1 MSIKTGFRKD
11 INGLRA
17 IAVLAV
23 IIFHFN
29 HEWLPGGF
37 AGVDVF
43 FVISGYLMTGII
55 FRGIEG
61 NNLSIPKFY
70 LARAK
75 RIIPALLA
83 VCVVILLIGW
93 FFFVPIDY
101 ADAAK
106 HTLSSILFVSNF
118 LYWSEAGY
126 FDAASLDKVLLHT
139 WSLSAEWQFYIIYP
153 VVLYFFSKVAGV
165 AKAKTFVVAT
175 CIVGFIFCTYS
186 TFTWAS
192 ASYFLLPARSWEMLI
207 GGVAYVY
214 PGGRFAG
221 KRRVEWLGLAL
232 IFLSYIFINDSTPW
246 PGYMSAVPVI
256 GAYLILQSANQ
267 SSLITGNTVLQY
279 IGKISYSIY
288 LVHWPVIVIANK
300 ISAEL
305 TFLNYILITFI
316 LSSALYYSIEK
327 RRKFNFVTIATL
339 AIASCTSFVV
349 INNNGYTERVN
360 DEFKITK
367 EQFHD
372 KFYGGAGYHYREI
385 IKIGEGYPQ
394 AIMSGDSFGLQYAK
408 AIKDNGLTM
417 KAIFDLGCPILPDYS
432 RYRDNTEDMICS
444 SEYQK
449 LKSMMSEDQ
458 KSPVVI
464 AQAWNVYQ
472 NLLIKKGGIQR
483 ESLTPQAYYDVLD
496 EQLGK
501 IFSDGGVQ
509 REYYIIGFQQGAKH
523 NAFSC
528 LASKNLPGYKY
539 LSACSETQ
547 SRDDIK
553 VNDALKIIA
562 SKYHNV
568 KFVDPNNALCDEEK
582 CKVIINNQ
590 PVHTD
595 QSHLSIYGSEP
606 VVKLL
611 KAELNN
617 SPMG

>member
-1 MSIKTGFRKD
+1 MYIKTGFRKD

-61 NNLSIPKFY
+61 NNLNIPKFY

-83 VCVVILLIGW
+83 VCVTILIVGW

-106 HTLSSILFVSNF
+106 HALSSIFFVSNF
-118 LYWSEAGY
+118 VYWSEAGY

-139 WSLSAEWQFYIIYP
+139 WSLSAEWQFYILYP
-153 VVLYFFSKVAGV
+153 VILYLVSKIAGV
-165 AKAKTFVVAT
+165 AKTKKFVIAT
-175 CIVGFIFCTYS
+175 CIIGFIFCTYS
-186 TFTWAS
+186 TFTWAG
-192 ASYFLLPARSWEMLI
+192 ASYFLLPARAWEMLL

-214 PGGRFAG
+214 PSGRAAG
-221 KRRVEWLGLAL
+221 KRWVECLGLAL
-232 IFLSYIFINDSTPW
+232 IILSYVFINDSTPW

-256 GAYLILQSANQ
+256 GAFLIIQSANQ
-267 SSLITGNTVLQY
+267 SSLITGNVALQY

-300 ISAEL
+300 VSAEL
-305 TFLNYILITFI
+305 TFPCYLLITFV
-316 LSSALYYSIEK
+316 LSAALYYSIEN
-327 RRKFNFVTIATL
+327 RRKFNFVTIAIVAAT
-339 AIASCTSFVV
+339 SCASFVV
-349 INNNGYTERVN
+349 ITNNGYTERVN

-372 KFYGGAGYHYREI
+372 KFYGGAGYHYRKI
-385 IKIGEGYPQ
+385 IKIGEGEPL

-432 RYRDNTEDMICS
+432 RYRDNTEDMTCS

-449 LKSMMSEDQ
+449 LKSMMSEDR

-472 NLLIKKGGIQR
+472 NLLIKKGGNQR
-483 ESLTPQAYYDVLD
+483 ESLTPQAYYAVLE
-496 EQLGK
+496 EQLSK
-501 IFSDGGVQ
+501 VFSDGGGQ

-547 SRDDIK
+547 RRDDIK
-553 VNDALKIIA
+553 VNDALKLIA
-562 SKYHNV
+562 EKYHNV
-568 KFVDPNNALCDEEK
+568 KFVDPNDALCDSEK

-595 QSHLSIYGSEP
+595 QSHLSIYGAAP
-606 VVKLL
+606 VVELL
-611 KAELNN
+611 KDEILK
-617 SPMG
+617 S

>member
-1 MSIKTGFRKD
+1 MSTKTGFRKD

-29 HEWLPGGF
+29 HDWLPGGF

-55 FRGIEG
+55 FRGLDG
-61 NNLSIPKFY
+61 NNLNIAKFY

-75 RIIPALLA
+75 RIIPALLVVCIA
-83 VCVVILLIGW
+83 VLIIGW

-106 HTLSSILFVSNF
+106 HALSSIFFVSNF
-118 LYWSEAGY
+118 VYWSEAGY
-126 FDAASLDKVLLHT
+126 FDASSLDKVLLHT
-139 WSLSAEWQFYIIYP
+139 WSLSAEWQFYILYP
-153 VVLYFFSKVAGV
+153 VVLSLVYKVAGI
-165 AKAKTFVVAT
+165 AKTRSFVVAS
-175 CIVGFIFCTYS
+175 CVIGFAFCAYS

-192 ASYFLLPARSWEMLI
+192 ASYFLLPARAWEMLI

-214 PGGRFAG
+214 PGGRLSG
-221 KRRVEWLGLAL
+221 KRWVEWLGIAF
-232 IFLSYIFINDSTPW
+232 ILSSYLLINDSTPW
-246 PGYMSAVPVI
+246 PGYMSAVPVL
-256 GAYLILQSANQ
+256 GAFLIIQSANQ
-267 SSLITGNTVLQY
+267 QSWITGNAAFQY

-288 LVHWPVIVIANK
+288 LVHWPVIVVANK
-300 ISAEL
+300 LGLEL
-305 TFLNYILITFI
+305 TIYYYLLTTFV
-316 LSSALYYSIEK
+316 LSAMLYYSVEN
-327 RRKFNFVTIATL
+327 RRKFNLVTVATV
-339 AIASCTSFVV
+339 AIASCASFFV
-349 INNNGYTERVN
+349 INNNGYIERVN

-372 KFYGGAGYHYREI
+372 KFYGGAGYHYRKI
-385 IKIGEGYPQ
+385 IKIGEGEPQ

-408 AIKDNGLTM
+408 AITDNGISM

-432 RYRDNTEDMICS
+432 RYRDNAEDVTCS

-449 LKSMMSEDQ
+449 LKAMMSEDNHL
-458 KSPVVI
+458 PVVL

-472 NLLIKKGGIQR
+472 NILVKKGGSQR
-483 ESLTPQAYYDVLD
+483 ESLTPQEYFAVLND
-496 EQLGK
+496 QLK
-501 IFSDGGVQ
+501 KVFADGGSERQ
-509 REYYIIGFQQGAKH
+509 YYIIGFQQGAKH

-539 LSACSETQ
+539 LSACAETQ
-547 SRDDIK
+547 DRSDIK
-553 VNDALKIIA
+553 VNDALRQIA
-562 SKYHNV
+562 SQYKNV
-568 KFVDPNNALCDEEK
+568 TFIDPNDALCDEKK
-582 CKVIINNQ
+582 CNVIINEQ

-595 QSHLSIYGSEP
+595 QSHLSIYGAAP

-611 KAELNN
+611 KKELIKI
-617 SPMG
+617 